1 MALSNKRFAVIL
13 LMLFLIVWVALAIK
27 PSYRQDWLLENI
39 LTAIFL
45 PCLIFTYTRM
55 PFSKA
60 AYLMIF
66 LFLCLHTLG
75 THYTYSEVPYE
86 KWVFALT
93 GGSLDA
99 WMGWERNQFDRL
111 VHFMYGLLLVC
122 PLHELVAKGA
132 KVKHGM
138 AYFVAVLIVMSTS
151 MLYEMIEWGAAEF
164 FGGDLG
170 VAYLG
175 TQGDVWD
182 AHKDML
188 LASIGAVLAALY
200 LYWRYRLAKQPGA
213 S

>member
-1 MALSNKRFAVIL
+1 
-13 LMLFLIVWVALAIK
+13 
-27 PSYRQDWLLENI
+27 
-39 LTAIFL
+39 
-45 PCLIFTYTRM
+45 
-55 PFSKA
+55 
-60 AYLMIF
+60 
-66 LFLCLHTLG
+66 
-75 THYTYSEVPYE
+75 
-86 KWVFALT
+86 
-93 GGSLDA
+93 
-99 WMGWERNQFDRL
+99 
-111 VHFMYGLLLVC
+111 MYGLLLVC